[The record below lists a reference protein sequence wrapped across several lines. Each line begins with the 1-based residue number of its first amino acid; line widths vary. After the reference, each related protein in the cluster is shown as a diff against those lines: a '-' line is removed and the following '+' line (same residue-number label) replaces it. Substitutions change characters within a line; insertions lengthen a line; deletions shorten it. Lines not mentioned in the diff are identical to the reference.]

1 MSRGLDVEAFRAR
14 AERTLRDSDIA
25 KAHDAFRNIVG
36 PLPEEM
42 TDLAREAY
50 DALRDGQTPSEHAMH
65 ALEIA
70 IRMHRPAV
78 LVQGTEVRGLPSDAV
93 PVFPAWT
100 SFVTA
105 ASEHLA
111 AVGCVQRCHD
121 GDGGLVGTAFAISST
136 AVVTNR
142 HVVDALTGGAGELTP
157 GMARLCFADDG
168 TGPGQC
174 APVVAV
180 QATHP
185 ALDVAVLRID
195 PDGVAPRP
203 FAVSPKPPAV
213 GQAVA
218 AIGYP
223 DDDPRSAGFDKLLF
237 PDGLGVKRVAPGEI
251 TGVDDDAFFHD
262 CSTLG
267 GSSGSPVV
275 SLADAA
281 LVGVHADGWF
291 LARNEG
297 VVAASAHEFL
307 LAWSESA

>member
-14 AERTLRDSDIA
+14 AERTLRDSDIGD
-25 KAHDAFRNIVG
+25 AHDRFRNIVG
-36 PLPEEM
+36 PLPDEM

-50 DALRDGQTPSEHAMH
+50 DALRDGQKPSDQAMH

-78 LVQGTEVRGLPSDAV
+78 LVRDADVGALPSEAV
-93 PVFPAWT
+93 SAFPEWT
-100 SFVTA
+100 GFIKAVRD
-105 ASEHLA
+105 HMG
-111 AVGCVQRCHD
+111 AVGCVQRTD
-121 GDGGLVGTAFAISST
+121 GSHGELIGTGFAISPT

-142 HVVDALTGGAGELTP
+142 HVVAALTGGAGALAA
-157 GMARLCFADDG
+157 GAARMCFADDG
-168 TGPGQC
+168 TGTARC
-174 APVVAV
+174 APVVEV

-185 ALDVAVLRID
+185 ALDVAVLRIE
-195 PDGVAPRP
+195 PDGDAPRP
-203 FAVSPKPPAV
+203 FIVNPQPPDV

-237 PDGLGVKRVAPGEI
+237 ADGLGVKRVAPGEI
-251 TGVDDDAFFHD
+251 TGVHDDAFFHD

-275 SLADAA
+275 SLADAS

-297 VVAASAHEFL
+297 VVASSAHEFL
-307 LAWSESA
+307 LSCSQKA

>member
-25 KAHDAFRNIVG
+25 DAHDRFRNLVG

-42 TDLAREAY
+42 TDLARQAF
-50 DALRDGQTPSEHAMH
+50 DDLRDGQTPSPDALH
-65 ALEIA
+65 ALELA
-70 IRMHRPAV
+70 IRMHRPAL
-78 LVQGTEVRGLPSDAV
+78 LVRDTDIDALPTEAAPAFPEWKGFTTAVRNHMG
-93 PVFPAWT
+93 
-100 SFVTA
+100 
-105 ASEHLA
+105 
-111 AVGCVQRCHD
+111 AVGCVQRVH
-121 GDGGLVGTAFAISST
+121 GSAAELVGTGFAISPT

-142 HVVDALTGGAGELTP
+142 HVVAALTGGNGTLKAGE
-157 GMARLCFADDG
+157 ARLCFADGG
-168 TGPGQC
+168 TAAAHT
-174 APVVAV
+174 APVVEV

-185 ALDVAVLRID
+185 TLDVAVLRID
-195 PDGVAPRP
+195 PDGDAPRP
-203 FAVSPKPPAV
+203 FAMSPAVPDV

-237 PDGLGVKRVAPGEI
+237 ADGLGVKRVAPGEI
-251 TGVDDDAFFHD
+251 TGVHDDAFFHD

-275 SLADAA
+275 SLRDAS

-297 VVAASAHEFL
+297 VVACSAHEFL
-307 LAWSESA
+307 LSFAAPG

>member
-25 KAHDAFRNIVG
+25 EAHDRFRNLVG

-42 TDLAREAY
+42 TDLARRAY
-50 DALRDGQTPSEHAMH
+50 DDLRDGQTPDPDALH
-65 ALEIA
+65 ALEVA

-78 LVQGTEVRGLPSDAV
+78 LVNDARIGALPKEALAAFPEWKGFAKAVRDHMG
-93 PVFPAWT
+93 
-100 SFVTA
+100 
-105 ASEHLA
+105 
-111 AVGCVQRCHD
+111 AVGCVQRVS
-121 GDGGLVGTAFAISST
+121 GSSAELIGTGFAIGPT

-142 HVVDALTGGAGELTP
+142 HVVAALTGGTGALVPGE
-157 GMARLCFADDG
+157 ARLCFADSG
-168 TGPGQC
+168 TGSAHT
-174 APVVAV
+174 APVVEV

-185 ALDVAVLRID
+185 SLDVAVLRID
-195 PDGVAPRP
+195 PAGAAPRP
-203 FAVSPKPPAV
+203 FPVSPTPPDV

-237 PDGLGVKRVAPGEI
+237 ADGLGVKRVAPGEI
-251 TGVDDDAFFHD
+251 TGVRDDAFFHD

-275 SLADAA
+275 SLTDAS

-297 VVAASAHEFL
+297 VVACSAHEFL
-307 LAWSESA
+307 LSHSARV

>member
-25 KAHDAFRNIVG
+25 DAHDRFRNIVG
-36 PLPEEM
+36 PLPDEM

-50 DALRDGQTPSEHAMH
+50 DALRDGQTPSDPAMH

-78 LVQGTEVRGLPSDAV
+78 LVQGTAVGALPPEAVGAFPDWDRFASAVRV
-93 PVFPAWT
+93 
-100 SFVTA
+100 
-105 ASEHLA
+105 HMA
-111 AVGCVQRCHD
+111 AVGCVQRRTA
-121 GDGGLVGTAFAISST
+121 GGAELIGTGFAISPT

-142 HVVDALTGGAGELTP
+142 HVVAALTNGTGTL
-157 GMARLCFADDG
+157 ARGDAELCFADGGEG
-168 TGPGQC
+168 TTST
-174 APVVAV
+174 APVVEV
-180 QATHP
+180 HATHP
-185 ALDVAVLRID
+185 TLDVAVLRIE
-195 PDGVAPRP
+195 PDGAVPQP
-203 FAVSPKPPAV
+203 FAVSPQPPDV

-237 PDGLGVKRVAPGEI
+237 SDGLGVKRVAPGEV
-251 TGVDDDAFFHD
+251 TGVHDDAFFHD

-275 SLADAA
+275 SLADAS

-297 VVAASAHEFL
+297 VVASSAHEFL
-307 LAWSESA
+307 LACSGSA